1 MPKSN
6 QGDRMSPDE
15 EIALVEHLKGMS
27 VAAGAKRELK
37 SLLTCLVML
46 GKEDIARKLQQVCE
60 SFQLSQMAAIKLA
73 EDAMASNTVDEH
85 VYNVEHYIAKMR
97 EEQCS
102 DAFTWKL
109 KVLV

>member
-1 MPKSN
+1 MLIDTSPL
-6 QGDRMSPDE
+6 SPDE

-37 SLLTCLVML
+37 SLLTCLVMM

-60 SFQLSQMAAIKLA
+60 NFQLTQMSAINLT
-73 EDAMASNTVDEH
+73 EDGTASDTVDEH
-85 VYNVEHYIAKMR
+85 VYNLEHYMTKTR
-97 EEQCS
+97 EVQCS
-102 DAFTWKL
+102 DAFSWKL